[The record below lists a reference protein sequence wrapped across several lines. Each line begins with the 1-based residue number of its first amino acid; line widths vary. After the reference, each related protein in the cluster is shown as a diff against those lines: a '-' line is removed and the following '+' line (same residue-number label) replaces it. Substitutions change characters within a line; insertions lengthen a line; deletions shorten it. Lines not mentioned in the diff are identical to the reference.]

1 MEPQPPNNLNPSTPQ
16 ARPTPANPPI
26 NPVGPATPNS
36 AGPTAPVTPS
46 PVAPV
51 SPTILS
57 PISPTT
63 PNPAT
68 QPTPITSANPVASA
82 TPTPTPTPAPVPND
96 PFATQSKP
104 KTKKSTLIALVIVL
118 ILCAA
123 AVIVAILF
131 STGVIDFGNSI
142 SNDPPANPIAAPDSN
157 QNSQSTTNDQQ
168 TTNDS
173 DSTTTPDS
181 STQDEVSLGV
191 IDKIVTDFTN
201 YKNRKGG
208 ALPPITATDGDYQY
222 VTGDELNE
230 LDDFFTIYVK
240 STDNQGNSFTL
251 RVFPS
256 ANLDYALG
264 NGGNIFNV
272 FYQSTCTDDVLTP
285 SDNPT
290 DFAVTYQ
297 KFDRSGYLCRS
308 SNGS

>member
-1 MEPQPPNNLNPSTPQ
+1 M
-16 ARPTPANPPI
+16 
-26 NPVGPATPNS
+26 
-36 AGPTAPVTPS
+36 
-46 PVAPV
+46 
-51 SPTILS
+51 
-57 PISPTT
+57 
-63 PNPAT
+63 
-68 QPTPITSANPVASA
+68 
-82 TPTPTPTPAPVPND
+82 
-96 PFATQSKP
+96 
-104 KTKKSTLIALVIVL
+104 
-118 ILCAA
+118 
-123 AVIVAILF
+123 
-131 STGVIDFGNSI
+131 IDFGNSI

-240 STDNQGNSFTL
+240 STDSQGNSFTL

-308 SNGS
+308 SNGN